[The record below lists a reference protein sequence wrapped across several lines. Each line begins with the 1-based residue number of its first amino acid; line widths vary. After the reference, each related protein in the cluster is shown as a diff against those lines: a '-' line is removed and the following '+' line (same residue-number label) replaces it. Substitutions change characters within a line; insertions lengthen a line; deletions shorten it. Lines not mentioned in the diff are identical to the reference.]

1 MAKENKTT
9 YIILGLLQHENL
21 SGYDIKKKIDL
32 MISHFWEA
40 GYGQIYPTLKQL
52 EENGE
57 IKKTV
62 VENYKGP
69 ERIIYSITESG
80 KNKLIEWLKIPE
92 VNDSVRYEI
101 LLKLFF
107 GNAISIEENIN
118 KINMFKTEH
127 ENNLETINQFKMV
140 LQTLIPE
147 NKDYLY
153 YYLTVLFGEKI
164 YKAYLDWSKEALEIL
179 EGEMK

>member
-52 EENGE
+52 
-57 IKKTV
+57 
-62 VENYKGP
+62 VESGDIQKADIESYKGP
-69 ERIIYSITESG
+69 ERIIYSITGEG
-80 KNKLIEWLKIPE
+80 KRKLTEWLLIPE
-92 VNDSVRYEI
+92 INDSVKYEI

-107 GNAISIEENIN
+107 GNAISLEENIN
-118 KINMFKTEH
+118 RINKFQSVQEDK
-127 ENNLETINQFKMV
+127 LETIVQFKKNLLTV
-140 LQTLIPE
+140 LPE
-147 NKDYLY
+147 DKDHLY

-164 YKAYLDWSKEALEIL
+164 YKAYLDWAKEAIELLNEN
-179 EGEMK
+179 M